1 MAIRTKKFIL
11 NNNNINPKNYLFMK
25 KITSLFAALFC
36 VAMFANAD
44 IIGTINNAIPEGWSY
59 ITNNE
64 KYPNPSFYGDG
75 GLKMNFENMGIA
87 SPVFTAT
94 ASVEVV
100 LTINALNQNTKTPTS
115 EDVFTITGLNASGST
130 VATATLKSVAKGD
143 NSATLAGEGITQVKV
158 IMTGYPSDG
167 TKYCNVNLGGVK
179 LIGVSAGEG
188 GDDPTTKELVPEYA
202 EANYFGT
209 DWQILMDDSDEE
221 GLGASFIMYLDFFN
235 ESATQIAGTWK
246 NFDAKYTALYTIA
259 GTDTTLVDYTDL
271 TLELTWMQTIDMSD
285 IYEGYTQCGVYK
297 INVNYTGADNVLY
310 TIKDAILPIFTLD
323 YSGEVAD
330 FINVTD
336 ALEDVEAMNIRVA
349 DGAIMLNADAP
360 VQVYSVSGQLLY
372 FATAKGEMTINGMP
386 KNQALIVRIGDKAA
400 KVIL

>member
-1 MAIRTKKFIL
+1 
-11 NNNNINPKNYLFMK
+11 MK

-36 VAMFANAD
+36 VAMFVNAD

-64 KYPNPSFYGDG
+64 QYPQPSYYKDG

-100 LTINALNQNTKTPTS
+100 LTINALNQNTKTPAS

-130 VATATLKSVAKGD
+130 VATATLKSVTKGD
-143 NSATLAGEGITQVKV
+143 NSATLSGEGITQVKV

-167 TKYCNVNLGGVK
+167 TKYCNVSLGGVK

-188 GDDPTTKELVPEYA
+188 GNDGETTKELVPGYA
-202 EANYFGT
+202 EADYFGT
-209 DWQILMDDSDEE
+209 DWQIIMDDSDEE
-221 GLGASFIMYLDFFN
+221 GLGASFIMYLDFLN
-235 ESATQIAGTWK
+235 ENATQIAGTWK
-246 NFDAKYTALYTIA
+246 NFDADYTALYTIA
-259 GTDTTLVDYTDL
+259 GTDTAFVDYTDL

-285 IYEGYTQCGVYK
+285 YYEGYTQCGVYN
-297 INVNYTGADNVLY
+297 INVKYTGADKVLY
-310 TIKDAILPIFTLD
+310 TIKDAQLPIFTID
-323 YSGEVAD
+323 YTANQDGEFV
-330 FINVTD
+330 NVTD